1 MLRLPLRHCMDAGHK
16 RLLAPPHPQAS
27 IGTALLGFLTAADVL
42 VGGYVLVMD
51 ELIKVCLACTP

>member
-1 MLRLPLRHCMDAGHK
+1 MDAGHK